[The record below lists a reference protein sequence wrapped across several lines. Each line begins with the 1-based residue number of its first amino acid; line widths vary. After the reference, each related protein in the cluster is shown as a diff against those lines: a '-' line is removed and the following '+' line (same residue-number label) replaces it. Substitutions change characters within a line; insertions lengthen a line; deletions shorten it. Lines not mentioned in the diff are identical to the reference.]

1 MLNIDN
7 ITYSIGQ
14 VAEIAD
20 VSQSTLRYWE
30 TVFYALK
37 PKTTPGGS
45 RRYSRDDIE
54 LISTIKDLL
63 YNQGYTIKG
72 ANQFIRNLKKVNETV
87 NPEQKEIQNKVEIEK
102 NAGFL
107 SIEFDMKSLLR
118 KLENI
123 KKILE

>member
-1 MLNIDN
+1 M
-7 ITYSIGQ
+7 
-14 VAEIAD
+14 
-20 VSQSTLRYWE
+20 
-30 TVFYALK
+30 LK